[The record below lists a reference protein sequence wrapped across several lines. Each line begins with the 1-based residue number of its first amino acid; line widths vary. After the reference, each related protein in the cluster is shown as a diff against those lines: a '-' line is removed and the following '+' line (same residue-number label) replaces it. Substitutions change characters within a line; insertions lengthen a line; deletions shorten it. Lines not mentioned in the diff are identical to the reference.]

1 MALNLDE
8 CIKKIQEI
16 YPDMYPTYYVNYKG
30 KYLFSLAPR
39 GVDRHSA
46 NMEFRMIDPESG
58 GASGSIPL
66 DYIMK
71 DKELVALLNK
81 PHKIDPDQ
89 QRLEHGIKIRSPY
102 SGDSG
107 QGHYYG
113 ITRTSD
119 YLKHHGIKGQRWG
132 EKNGPPYPLDAK
144 THKEVV
150 SGAEKNNGS
159 KKDSN
164 PPVDRGISKGLDA
177 EEIALIAQAATPLLF
192 LIGASIYYPIK
203 RKINHEKYK
212 KQNDEISEDY
222 LSDISD
228 IKHFSEDDKPRE
240 IKGEHSREDD
250 MAAVNPKYGTPTKG
264 SSNNCALCSIAYEF
278 RRRGYDVNAKLC
290 DTGMY
295 GDKLARD
302 MFEGVKKLDNVGGRN
317 WSAVYKKCE
326 KKYPEGSRGMI
337 CVSSIFGGHA
347 MAFEIQNGKMEI
359 YDAQSAKKRKLTD
372 DELSY
377 FDPSVTTSVRL
388 DDKKP
393 KWYNAGIACAQLK
406 PDWKKT
412 MAKLKKESNANDDKN
427 SKKTKK
433 VESGLNNSKISLAQ
447 IKAYKKEH
455 PGTQLS
461 DTEILKR
468 IFNK

>member
-39 GVDRHSA
+39 GVDRRSA
-46 NMEFRMIDPESG
+46 NMEFRMLDPEDG
-58 GASGSIPL
+58 GASSSIPL

-89 QRLEHGIKIRSPY
+89 QRLEHGIKIRGPY

-150 SGAEKNNGS
+150 SGAEKTKS
-159 KKDSN
+159 KSN
-164 PPVDRGISKGLDA
+164 ASEVVGDIDPELAAFAVEAS
-177 EEIALIAQAATPLLF
+177 ALALF
-192 LIGASIYYPIK
+192 FIGTAIYIPIK
-203 RKINHEKYK
+203 KNKNHKEWK

-228 IKHFSEDDKPRE
+228 IKQFSEDDKPRE

-264 SSNNCALCSIAYEF
+264 SSNNCALCTIAYEF

-290 DTGMY
+290 STGMY
-295 GDKLARD
+295 SDKLVQD
-302 MFEGVKKLDNVGGRN
+302 MFEGTKKLDDMGGRN
-317 WSAVYKKCE
+317 WSAVYKKFE

-359 YDAQSAKKRKLTD
+359 YDAQSATKRKLTD
-372 DELSY
+372 AELSY
-377 FDPSVTTSVRL
+377 FDPSATTAIRL

-393 KWYNAGIACAQLK
+393 KWENAGVACAQLK

-412 MAKLKKESNANDDKN
+412 MAKLKKESNANGNKE

-433 VESGLNNSKISLAQ
+433 VESGLNDSKINLAQ